1 MNATTAAPEFHP
13 VSPVRHSSSYW
24 HPMASYAWTAREA
37 VVGLVAPEMARAA
50 LHMPVA
56 FVQYHDQYLLAAVL
70 GLEAGTNLFVGEG
83 GRWTGGYVPALLRG
97 RPFTLLPSSDGKKV
111 LCVDEAAG
119 RVGSAEQPGG
129 QPFFAGEGKLAAP
142 VQQLLDFL
150 SQIESARQPTLDACA
165 ALHAKGLL
173 VPWSI
178 EIKTDTGPRMLEG
191 LYRVDEAAMNALPD
205 DAYLELRRAGAIAVA
220 YAQLMSMPQLAGLGE
235 RASARLAAAA
245 RIAPPVTS
253 TGDLDLSFLERGDTL
268 RF

>member
-1 MNATTAAPEFHP
+1 MNSIAPQNFQP
-13 VSPVRHSSSYW
+13 VSSARHSSSYW
-24 HPMASYAWTAREA
+24 QPSASFAWTSREA
-37 VVGLVAPEMARAA
+37 VVGLVGPEMARAA

-56 FVQYHDQYLLAAVL
+56 FVQYQDQYLLAAIL
-70 GLEAGTNLFVGEG
+70 GLETGTNLFVGED
-83 GRWTGGYVPALLRG
+83 GRWTGAYVPALLRG
-97 RPFTLLPSSDGKKV
+97 RPFTLLPSTDGKKV

-119 RVGSAEQPGG
+119 RVGSTAEPGS
-129 QPFFAGEGKLAAP
+129 QPFFAEEGKLAAP

-150 SQIESARQPTLDACA
+150 SVIESARQPTVDACA

-191 LYRVDEAAMNALPD
+191 LYRVDEAAMNALSD
-205 DAYLELRRAGAIAVA
+205 EAYLELRRAGAIAVA

-245 RIAPPVTS
+245 RIAPPVNS